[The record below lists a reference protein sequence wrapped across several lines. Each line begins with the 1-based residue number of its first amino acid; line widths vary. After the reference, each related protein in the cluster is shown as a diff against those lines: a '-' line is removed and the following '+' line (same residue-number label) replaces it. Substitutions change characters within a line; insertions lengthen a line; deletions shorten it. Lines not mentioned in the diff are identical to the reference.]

1 MPDAAIGHQQSAP
14 PFWRDTVNRRWLI
27 SSGIL
32 AIGLVL
38 GGYLLGDGL
47 TRRFRLPLLQT
58 AMYHTSGNAILFCIL
73 TRIIPNVP
81 DILPS
86 R

>member
-1 MPDAAIGHQQSAP
+1 MLNWGERSAAACYPWASLP
-14 PFWRDTVNRRWLI
+14 SPFP
-27 SSGIL
+27 
-32 AIGLVL
+32 
-38 GGYLLGDGL
+38 LGDGL